1 MKIAITGG
9 AGFIGTALIRRLK
22 ALGHECHWLDIVPS
36 AAYPRDG
43 SIVSV
48 TDKEAMI
55 AALKGF
61 DAVYHLA
68 AEHRDD
74 VTPIKKYYDVN
85 VGGAENLVAAAQING
100 IKTIIFSSSVAVYG
114 LDAGE
119 SKEDSTP
126 SPFND
131 YGRSKLESETVF
143 DAWAAADSS
152 RRLVTVRLVA
162 TFGPGNRGNVYT
174 LMDSIAR
181 GRFIMIGRGKNKKSI
196 AYVGNVAAFL
206 EQCLDAA
213 PGRSLYNYAD
223 KPDLTM
229 REMVADIRAGMGMRG
244 MGATLPYFIGL
255 SGGAVLDVLANI
267 TGRKFPISLIRV
279 KKFCANTV
287 VNADRARKSGFVA
300 PYTLRQG
307 LQEMIASDFSNIA
320 ALPKRPPGS
329 GSGGGEKSEGQG
341 REAA

>member
-9 AGFIGTALIRRLK
+9 AGFIGTALIRQLK
-22 ALGHECHWLDIVPS
+22 ASGHECHWLDLVPS
-36 AAYPRDG
+36 AAFPQDG

-55 AALKGF
+55 VALKGY

-74 VTPIKKYYDVN
+74 VTPVKTYYDVN
-85 VGGAENLVAAAQING
+85 VGGAENLAAAAQING
-100 IKTIIFSSSVAVYG
+100 IKTIVFSSSVAVYG

-119 SKEDSTP
+119 SHEDSAP
-126 SPFND
+126 APFND
-131 YGRSKLESETVF
+131 YGRSKLESEKVF
-143 DAWAAADSS
+143 DAWAAADPS

-162 TFGPGNRGNVYT
+162 TFGPGNRGNVHT

-181 GRFIMIGRGKNKKSI
+181 GRFIMVGRGGNKKSI

-206 EQCLDAA
+206 AQCLDAA

-229 REMVADIRAGMGMRG
+229 REMVADIRAGMGLRG
-244 MGATLPYFIGL
+244 KGIALPYFIGAA
-255 SGGAVLDVLANI
+255 GGAVFDVLAKV

-287 VNADRARKSGFVA
+287 VNADRARKTGFAA

-307 LQEMIASDFSNIA
+307 LQEMIASDFTGRSGEA
-320 ALPKRPPGS
+320 PALPSAGPDEERKDGPPD
-329 GSGGGEKSEGQG
+329 
-341 REAA
+341 RRAA